1 MIALAREADRTWMN
15 NAAFRGHDP
24 DMWYPARLPTNDT
37 LTVCARCPVREQCA
51 DYADTHHER
60 HGIWG
65 GMTSEQR
72 YRRARM
78 RKIGVQ

>member
-1 MIALAREADRTWMN
+1 MSMPRPPLSDI
-15 NAAFRGHDP
+15 
-24 DMWYPARLPTNDT
+24 
-37 LTVCARCPVREQCA
+37 
-51 DYADTHHER
+51 ER